1 MDNPAGTPRGTG
13 RLRADARRNRD
24 LIIKAATSL
33 FAERGLDVPM
43 EDIARRAGV
52 GVGTLYRRFPDR
64 ESLVTAIA
72 ESTFQA
78 VLERVRTAVAEEPD
92 AWGALTRFLH
102 HSLELRLSLRFS
114 LSSPGGY
121 SLLRSADSREASVGL
136 ADILA
141 ELVRRAQAEGS
152 LRGDVDVGDVLILLA
167 GILTSPH
174 AFPNDGRGDMPNRYI
189 TLILDALR
197 APGASRLPGRP
208 QSFADVRPF
217 LRAKHQGVE
226 DAEEGG
232 DDPVRS

>member
-1 MDNPAGTPRGTG
+1 MDTPAGTPRGTG

-24 LIIKAATSL
+24 LIVRAAASL
-33 FAERGLDVPM
+33 FAERGLDAPM

-64 ESLVTAIA
+64 ESLIAAIA
-72 ESTFQA
+72 ESTFEA
-78 VLERVRTAVAEEPD
+78 VLERVRVAVAEEPD

-114 LSSPGGY
+114 LSSAGAPA
-121 SLLRSADSREASVGL
+121 LARSVESRQAGRGL
-136 ADILA
+136 AEILS

-152 LRGDVDVGDVLILLA
+152 LRPDVDVGDVLVLLA

-174 AFPNDGRGDMPNRYI
+174 AFADDGRGDIANRYI
-189 TLILDALR
+189 TLILDGLR

-208 QSFADVRPF
+208 QSFFDVRPF
-217 LRAKHQGVE
+217 LKARPGEARGP
-226 DAEEGG
+226 GG
-232 DDPVRS
+232 DPERP